1 MFDDRRYELNPFG
14 AHPAALGL
22 SRPTGTSVLFE
33 TNHLTDLVKMDAA
46 GGDRQYVSFLERHDE
61 AIYHPAGEHI
71 VAAGVDDRGDYGV
84 FVATN
89 EGTEPHLLVLGE
101 DAKRVYS
108 LTFSPTG
115 YLYYAAEHDDH
126 YDVHGVGME
135 GAPSGDILESGLAT
149 FYSSE
154 SPIHEVVSSQFQPGA
169 PLAVQVE
176 TAEGACETVVVTDPR
191 PGEKNAEIPLT
202 DGILEGRSTAPV
214 GWLPNGDLVLEGTDD
229 RCRSTGEVFVWD
241 GDGTT
246 LLATGATAVAVRGL
260 MPDPPD
266 PPTKE
271 PEVIA

>member
-1 MFDDRRYELNPFG
+1 MRSSRWTGLVMVAVVAVSCTSSEESRPTAAPRPSPSPTAQPLTSSLPTEGEGFGDVPRRGEVTFVSERRLYASSPDGSEVRCIGRSKRGVLPGWGGDADRFFLQVRVGAQVVFDDRRYELNPFG

-33 TNHLTDLVKMDAA
+33 TDHLTDLVKMDAA

-115 YLYYAAEHDDH
+115 YL
-126 YDVHGVGME
+126 
-135 GAPSGDILESGLAT
+135 
-149 FYSSE
+149 
-154 SPIHEVVSSQFQPGA
+154 
-169 PLAVQVE
+169 
-176 TAEGACETVVVTDPR
+176 
-191 PGEKNAEIPLT
+191 
-202 DGILEGRSTAPV
+202 
-214 GWLPNGDLVLEGTDD
+214 
-229 RCRSTGEVFVWD
+229 
-241 GDGTT
+241 
-246 LLATGATAVAVRGL
+246 
-260 MPDPPD
+260 
-266 PPTKE
+266 
-271 PEVIA
+271 